1 MPENRNEKIPKDVT
15 NEQLEAYITSA
26 MEETINQ
33 AEHLMEEMDEHGSS
47 EDTTRRSGILINTQ
61 VNREPGAG
69 NPLRKEPCNELKESN
84 EQKQQSIKSVEEHG
98 NLDMVIDQ
106 EREEPIMAATAQV
119 KKAKVASDSGAVANV
134 IHPEMLP
141 DNVEFVP
148 NTSGYHFVNA
158 QGGVIEKFGSCLTMM
173 KGSHGDVG
181 CGWQAA
187 DVAKALHSV
196 SQTTGPIEK
205 PRQDVLYNAARCV
218 VVPPG
223 VVDYIIKHLAIA
235 PVMEY
240 KRDGNL
246 WTVEVELSSFT
257 RQCLTP

>member
-1 MPENRNEKIPKDVT
+1 MKASIADAQHIVMNDVPE
-15 NEQLEAYITSA
+15 
-26 MEETINQ
+26 
-33 AEHLMEEMDEHGSS
+33 
-47 EDTTRRSGILINTQ
+47 Q
-61 VNREPGAG
+61 V
-69 NPLRKEPCNELKESN
+69 
-84 EQKQQSIKSVEEHG
+84 QV
-98 NLDMVIDQ
+98 LDMVDEQ
-106 EREEPIMAATAQV
+106 DDAIMAATAQV

-141 DNVEFVP
+141 DNVDFIP
-148 NTSGYHFVNA
+148 NTTGYHFVNA
-158 QGGVIEKFGSCLTMM
+158 QGGVIEKFGSCKTIM

-196 SQTTGPIEK
+196 SQTTGPIDK

-223 VVDYIIKHLAIA
+223 VVEWVMKHLAIT

-240 KRDGNL
+240 KREGNL
-246 WTVEVELSSFT
+246 WTAEVELSSFP
-257 RQCLTP
+257 RPGQSP